1 MNPKIHSKKD
11 HSMLLQVVDL
21 LLKSVIYS
29 LMDLEYGFFFLQA
42 NLKLL
47 GPSYLFL
54 LISSSYMPWK
64 MEFGLGFK
72 SLARFGLRFESPNN
86 RIFDNIDWFEGRAYD

>member
-1 MNPKIHSKKD
+1 
-11 HSMLLQVVDL
+11 
-21 LLKSVIYS
+21 
-29 LMDLEYGFFFLQA
+29 MDLEYGFFFLQA

-64 MEFGLGFK
+64 MEFGFGFK
-72 SLARFGLRFESPNN
+72 SLARFGFEI
-86 RIFDNIDWFEGRAYD
+86 RIPEKSNL